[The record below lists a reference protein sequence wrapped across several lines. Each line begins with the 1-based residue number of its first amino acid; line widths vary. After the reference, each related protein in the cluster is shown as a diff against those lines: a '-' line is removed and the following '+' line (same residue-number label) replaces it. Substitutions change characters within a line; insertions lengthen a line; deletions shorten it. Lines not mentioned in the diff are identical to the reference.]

1 MDTLQKGTVLNG
13 RFEILDTIGKGSFG
27 ITYKA
32 FDKNLG
38 RDIALKECF
47 PADCGQRGADGKIY
61 PVNQELYRKSLEDMV
76 DEARTLATIK
86 HPRIVTIHDVEAC
99 EGALY
104 CVMEWVEGETLRERM
119 DKRKERVDEQT
130 AFQWLTE
137 TLQVLECIHAKN
149 IVHRDIKPANI
160 ILRPSQLRQGEE
172 LVLVDFGSALN
183 RNLKVGATIPGA
195 YTPAYAAPEQVA
207 TNLGKIGPWTDMYA
221 LAATFYELLG
231 GRPIHSLNGEEPSKL
246 NLQSEILE
254 KTLMKNLSPL
264 PKDRCSTAREWIEAL
279 SCSCDKVVVE
289 IQKLIQQWA
298 DERSGEKG
306 LKIAEVRKI
315 CTEVR
320 NYFIKHLGVV
330 PGEVDDRISAVE
342 TIISP
347 ARLARIMARQQGG
360 AIAGGAVGA
369 GLIGGGAALAGG
381 AGAGL
386 WGAIVAF
393 FVGGPV
399 AVPVAMGA
407 GGLAF
412 LGYAVKAWIGK
423 SQAQR
428 SSEALECLSKGMA
441 ESIRQCWP
449 EYGASWKS

>member
-1 MDTLQKGTVLNG
+1 MDDLQNGTVLNG

-32 FDKNLG
+32 FDKKLG

-264 PKDRCSTAREWIEAL
+264 PKDRCSTAREWLNKLTSSSEAVL
-279 SCSCDKVVVE
+279 SE
-289 IQKLIQQWA
+289 IQGLIQRWVA
-298 DERSGEKG
+298 ERSGKKG
-306 LKIAEVRKI
+306 LKTRDVERICWDVRS
-315 CTEVR
+315 
-320 NYFIKHLGVV
+320 YFVKHLGVV
-330 PGEVDDRISAVE
+330 PDAIDEKISAVE
-342 TIISP
+342 TMISP
-347 ARLARIMARQQGG
+347 TRLARVIAMQRNG

-369 GLIGGGAALAGG
+369 GLIGGGAAVAGG

-407 GGLAF
+407 GGVALIM
-412 LGYAVKAWIGK
+412 LAVKTWFGK

-428 SSEALECLSKGMA
+428 SSEALEFLSKGMA